1 MNILQ
6 DGINLYKQKAY
17 SGALAFFLSLPANSG
32 ADKIEIAYFLGLC
45 YAKLERYDD
54 ALLYLEQVGKKFSLY
69 LLTIFYKVVLI
80 LPFIRVV
87 VGWSNG
93 FVHKP

>member
-45 YAKLERYDD
+45 YA
-54 ALLYLEQVGKKFSLY
+54 
-69 LLTIFYKVVLI
+69 
-80 LPFIRVV
+80 
-87 VGWSNG
+87 
-93 FVHKP
+93 